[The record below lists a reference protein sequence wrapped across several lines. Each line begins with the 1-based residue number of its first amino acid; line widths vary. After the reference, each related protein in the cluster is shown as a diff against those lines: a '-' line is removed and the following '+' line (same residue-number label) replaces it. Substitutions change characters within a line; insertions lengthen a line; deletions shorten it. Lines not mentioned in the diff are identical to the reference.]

1 MLHHQQERTKET
13 AILAPKTLL
22 TNLAHIKIRRAST
35 ILQLNFKNV
44 SQVTIL
50 R

>member
-1 MLHHQQERTKET
+1 MLHHQQEGTKET
-13 AILAPKTLL
+13 VIQDPKTLL
-22 TNLAHIKIRRAST
+22 TNLAHIKIGRVT
-35 ILQLNFKNV
+35 IILQLNFKNA